1 MRFISEI
8 QGYFKIS
15 RSVNKICHINIMR
28 DRSDMTISRDALKA
42 FNKNSKSLH
51 DKKLKLGRKKNLNP
65 MKAIY

>member
-1 MRFISEI
+1 
-8 QGYFKIS
+8 
-15 RSVNKICHINIMR
+15 MR